1 MLGILVPRPGI
12 KPAAP
17 VLGVWNLNH
26 WPSREVP
33 NSSVLVFGLFWVNS
47 YIWCEEG
54 VQPHLFLHMHTRLL
68 EHHLLKDY
76 SFLIEMSWHILLVF
90 MTCKTYWREVKEIAE
105 KFLDESWTVI
115 IHSSYSVLCLSQAW
129 SHLIF
134 TKPPGG
140 TLWLFSFYTQR
151 SQGLERLRSLPEGLL
166 LRTSGAGLEIHVH
179 PTPAL
184 QGTIIGSCQK

>member
-1 MLGILVPRPGI
+1 M
-12 KPAAP
+12 K
-17 VLGVWNLNH
+17 
-26 WPSREVP
+26 
-33 NSSVLVFGLFWVNS
+33 F
-47 YIWCEEG
+47 
-54 VQPHLFLHMHTRLL
+54 LFLFSSKSLIVLCFTFLSVISFELIFYMAKVRVNFIFFFYEDIQFSH
-68 EHHLLKDY
+68 HHLLDY

-184 QGTIIGSCQK
+184 LGTIIGSCQK

>member
-12 KPAAP
+12 KPAPP
-17 VLGVWNLNH
+17 VSGVWNLNH

-33 NSSVLVFGLFWVNS
+33 NSSLLVFGLFWVNS
-47 YIWCEEG
+47 YLRCEEG
-54 VQPHLFLHMHTRLL
+54 VQPHLFLHMNTQLL
-68 EHHLLKDY
+68 RHHLLKDY
-76 SFLIEMSWHILLVF
+76 SFLIEMSWHTLLVLT
-90 MTCKTYWREVKEIAE
+90 TCKKHRWEVKEIAE

-115 IHSSYSVLCLSQAW
+115 IHSSYIVLGLSQAW

-134 TKPPGG
+134 TRPPGS

-151 SQGLERLRSLPEGLL
+151 NQGLERLRSLPEGLL

-179 PTPAL
+179 PTPTL
-184 QGTIIGSCQK
+184 LGTIIGSCQK